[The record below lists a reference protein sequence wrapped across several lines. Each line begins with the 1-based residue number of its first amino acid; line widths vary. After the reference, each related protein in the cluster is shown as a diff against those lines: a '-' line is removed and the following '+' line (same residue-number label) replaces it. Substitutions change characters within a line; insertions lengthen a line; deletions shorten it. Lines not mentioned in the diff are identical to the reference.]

1 MTRQS
6 KKTNK
11 IKRNKKYKKKL
22 KLRKYVF
29 LFLCI
34 IFLSFCTY
42 KVYGLFSKKPET
54 TPNVILKHKEKT
66 YTVTSVGNMMTHD
79 AQIAGAKTKD
89 GNYNFDKSFEYV
101 KSYIKDSNLSI
112 GVFEG
117 NVNGGKPEGYPTFN
131 SPEGFLKSLKS
142 VGFNVINYASNH
154 VIDGGTR
161 GVKSTMSKSTGNGL
175 LNLGVKEKTS
185 DKNYLIYNIDGHKV
199 GLFSYTYRTGPNS
212 INTIPIPKDVN
223 PLINSFSYDDL
234 NSLYKSIDSSIND
247 MKKNGVE
254 FIIGSFHWGDE
265 YSTKV
270 NPIQRKI
277 AKKMN
282 ELGVDIIL
290 GSHPHVIEP
299 YEIIKNNS
307 GHSTFVIYSQGNFL
321 SNQCYE
327 EVHNYLTEDG
337 LLLKFSLG
345 LKNNKLYLKDYTI
358 IPTWVYRE
366 PKGNKLFTHRIIPVE
381 EVINDKNKFNLS
393 ETAYNRA
400 LNSLKSTK
408 SILGENSLGTKSFP

>member
-1 MTRQS
+1 MTKRS
-6 KKTNK
+6 KKINS
-11 IKRNKKYKKKL
+11 YKKIF
-22 KLRKYVF
+22 RIRRY
-29 LFLCI
+29 LFVSLFI
-34 IFLSFCTY
+34 IFLSLCGY
-42 KVYGLFSKKPET
+42 KVYGLFFNKQEKSS
-54 TPNVILKHKEKT
+54 NIVLNNKEKI
-66 YTVTSVGNMMTHD
+66 YTITSVGNMMTHD

-89 GNYNFDKSFEYV
+89 GGYNFDKSFQYV
-101 KSYIKDSNLSI
+101 KSYIKNSNLSI

-117 NVNGGKPEGYPTFN
+117 NVSGGKPEGYPTFN
-131 SPEGFLKSLKS
+131 SPEAFLKSLKN

-154 VIDGGTR
+154 VIDQGTK
-161 GVKSTMSKSTGNGL
+161 GVKSTISKGNENGL
-175 LNLGVKEKTS
+175 LNLGVKKSSS
-185 DKNYLIYNIDGHKV
+185 DKNYLIYNMDGHKI

-212 INTIPIPKDVN
+212 INSIPIPKDVN
-223 PLINSFSYDDL
+223 PLINSFSYDNLDG
-234 NSLYKSIDSSIND
+234 LYKNVENSIKD
-247 MKKNGVE
+247 MKKNGVQ

-270 NPIQRKI
+270 NKIQKKI

-299 YEIIKNNS
+299 YEIIKNDS

-327 EVHNYLTEDG
+327 EIHNYLTEDG

-345 LKNNKLYLKDYTI
+345 LKNDKLYLKDYTI

-366 PKGNKLFTHRIIPVE
+366 PKGNNLFTHKIIPLNEIV
-381 EVINDKNKFNLS
+381 NNKDKFNLPEKS
-393 ETAYNRA
+393 YNRA
-400 LNSLKSTK
+400 LNSLENTK
-408 SILGENSLGTKSFP
+408 NILGENSLGTKSFP